1 MLHKKQ
7 KVSLLTFKKISYL
20 ELVIFF
26 LGGGGL
32 VNVLIY
38 FSVFS
43 EEKSYFPKTFND
55 EMEMLANRVFEW
67 KEKDLPRKP
76 ALVANCLKQLREAL
90 ERREMVGIQG
100 SVTAC
105 SKSRSFR
112 EFWFRIFTVCSFFD
126 FSWQC
131 LIWTTMKQRKLTEPS
146 YMPF

>member
-1 MLHKKQ
+1 M
-7 KVSLLTFKKISYL
+7 
-20 ELVIFF
+20 
-26 LGGGGL
+26 GGGGL

-90 ERREMVGIQG
+90 EHREMVGIQG

-112 EFWFRIFTVCSFFD
+112 EFDLEYLLYVVS
-126 FSWQC
+126 
-131 LIWTTMKQRKLTEPS
+131 LILVDS
-146 YMPF
+146 V

>member
-1 MLHKKQ
+1 MIGDICCFFWGGG
-7 KVSLLTFKKISYL
+7 V
-20 ELVIFF
+20 LVI
-26 LGGGGL
+26 
-32 VNVLIY
+32 VLIY

-112 EFWFRIFTVCSFFD
+112 EF
-126 FSWQC
+126 
-131 LIWTTMKQRKLTEPS
+131 
-146 YMPF
+146 